1 MSVYYE
7 HTYGVAARDT
17 GLFGQCRPSG
27 VLTLPQEAATSAAC
41 EIHVSG
47 PEMLEKYNA
56 IWMVVRMWY
65 RLERP
70 ICWGDAVT
78 IRTWHRGDRGA
89 TLYRDFDISIN
100 GTWAGEAVSAWVL
113 ADVDS
118 RRLLRMGALAETLE
132 SGGAGLCKDRL
143 LTKLVLP
150 EHMIPAG
157 RRAFHYSDADINGH
171 VNNVKYADAMADAL
185 RLENLLPG
193 HFVSQL
199 QIGYHA
205 ECLAGE
211 EIALLTGGGGAHWYV
226 RGADDAG
233 KTRFDGVLSL
243 SSLPVSAP

>member
-27 VLTLPQEAATSAAC
+27 VLTLLQEAATSAAC

-157 RRAFHYSDADINGH
+157 RRAFHYRDADINGH
-171 VNNVKYADAMADAL
+171 VNNVRYADFTCDAL
-185 RLENLLPG
+185 EMQCLGQGR
-193 HFVSQL
+193 FVSSL
-199 QIGYHA
+199 QIGYLK
-205 ECLAGE
+205 ECRAGE
-211 EIALLTGGGGAHWYV
+211 TIRLSTGCENGTWYV
-226 RGADDAG
+226 QGDGEEG
-233 KTRFDGVLSL
+233 KPRFDAALTMSPL
-243 SSLPVSAP
+243 DKP